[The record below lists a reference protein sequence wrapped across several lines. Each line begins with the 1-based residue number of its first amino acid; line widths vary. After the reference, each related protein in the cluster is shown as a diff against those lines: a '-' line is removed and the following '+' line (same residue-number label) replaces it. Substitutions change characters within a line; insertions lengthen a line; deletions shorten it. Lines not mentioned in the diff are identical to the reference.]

1 MKKLITF
8 ALIALFAATA
18 GAATQTLAQKHAKAG
33 VKGNPTQEQCI
44 ACHGGSYEALAKQ
57 TSNVKP
63 NPHGS
68 HMGPVQCDACHSWK
82 GRSNLMCSDCHSF
95 RNFSRSSARSRRS
108 FNKEKISPI

>member
-33 VKGNPTQEQCI
+33 VRGNPTQEQCI

-57 TSNVKP
+57 TANVKP

-68 HMGPVQCDACHSWK
+68 HMGPKKDGRCGIEVK
-82 GRSNLMCSDCHSF
+82 GYLIGWWVYFSDLLLNLSN
-95 RNFSRSSARSRRS
+95 
-108 FNKEKISPI
+108 

>member
-18 GAATQTLAQKHAKAG
+18 GAATQTLAQKYAKAG

-95 RNFSRSSARSRRS
+95 PKLQQKLRPQP
-108 FNKEKISPI
+108 KVIQ